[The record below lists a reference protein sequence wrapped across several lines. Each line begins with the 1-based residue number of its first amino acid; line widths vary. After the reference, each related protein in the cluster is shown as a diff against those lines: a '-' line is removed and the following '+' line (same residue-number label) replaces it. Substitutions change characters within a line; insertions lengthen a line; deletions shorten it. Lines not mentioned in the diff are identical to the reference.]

1 MKKSK
6 EKLNQKGIK
15 MHSLT
20 IITIVLDV
28 FMLLIIIVPYIR
40 KRVRFPHLVVLA
52 VALGLVILVDGFTA
66 KTMAMEYKIYT
77 LIAWAIGYVLVCIIG
92 FILMFKDYKEDKRKN
107 EIGCERNKQDNRG
120 KDNDISEV
128 SFSDSDEK

>member
-1 MKKSK
+1 
-6 EKLNQKGIK
+6 

-92 FILMFKDYKEDKRKN
+92 FILMFKDYKEDKRK
-107 EIGCERNKQDNRG
+107 K
-120 KDNDISEV
+120 
-128 SFSDSDEK
+128 

>member
-52 VALGLVILVDGFTA
+52 LALSIVILVDGFTA
-66 KTMAMEYKIYT
+66 KTMASEYKIYT
-77 LIAWAIGYVLVCIIG
+77 LIVWTIGYVLVVIIA
-92 FILMFKDYKEDKRKN
+92 FILMFKDYKEDKRK
-107 EIGCERNKQDNRG
+107 K
-120 KDNDISEV
+120 
-128 SFSDSDEK
+128 